1 MPPASPAPPL
11 VLSIQSRVAYGHVGN
26 SAAQGPLMALGC
38 HPVTIDTVLLSN
50 HPGHGSVKGGRIAVA
65 EQMALIDGLITIGV
79 AQRAAAILSGYLG
92 APEAAT
98 TVLRALEAAHRN
110 GNQPIYLLDPVM
122 GDVEPDVTEQSGGQ
136 SGGQATGRLYVDPA
150 IPEAIRTR
158 LLPEADI
165 ITPNRFELEILSGTP
180 IRTLADA
187 RAAALGLMRA
197 HPPLSVIVT
206 SFDGVETPADAIDT
220 LLFQAKGGDLGDD
233 LGDGL
238 DIWRCRQPR
247 LGRRFDGAGDCFAAL
262 LLGHRLTGADL
273 PTAMA
278 AAIAAMEPLLHLTA
292 ERGARDLALV
302 EALPGLAARRPPPAP
317 ERLG

>member
-1 MPPASPAPPL
+1 
-11 VLSIQSRVAYGHVGN
+11 
-26 SAAQGPLMALGC
+26 MALGC

-50 HPGHGSVKGGRIAVA
+50 HPGHGSVQGGRIPVA
-65 EQMALIDGLITIGV
+65 EQMALIDGLISIGV
-79 AQRAAAILSGYLG
+79 AQRAAAVLSGYLG
-92 APEAAT
+92 APEATT
-98 TVLRALEAAHRN
+98 TVLRALGAAHRN

-122 GDVEPDVTEQSGGQ
+122 GDAEPDGTGYS
-136 SGGQATGRLYVDPA
+136 AGRLYVDPA

-165 ITPNRFELEILSGTP
+165 VTPNRFELEILTGAP
-180 IRTLADA
+180 VRTLADA

-197 HPPLSVIVT
+197 HPPLAVIIT

-220 LLFQAKGGDLGDD
+220 LLFQAKGADIEA
-233 LGDGL
+233 GL

-278 AAIAAMEPLLHLTA
+278 AAIAAMDPLLHLTA

-302 EALPGLAARRPPPAP
+302 EALPYLANRQAVPAP
-317 ERLG
+317 ERLE